1 MMNGEESNRDGQP
14 GTHRWWRPN
23 TSPLCDAMMIER
35 GFEEIPGKGGKQGR
49 CGGGGFG
56 LGAVLTVGLLGT
68 CLVFCHSD
76 KGW

>member
-1 MMNGEESNRDGQP
+1 
-14 GTHRWWRPN
+14 
-23 TSPLCDAMMIER
+23 MMIER